1 MADDTTKLTISIET
15 ILRGLDKTLR
25 GLSQVEKQL
34 KRVASVT
41 VGAQGTASL
50 NRAAIAA
57 QRLQLQQ
64 QRLVVQT
71 QELAN
76 RQERARQTTER
87 LALAQRRLED
97 AQQRVARTSQV
108 TTRAFN
114 RQQDAHVRDFRR
126 QINAQ
131 DDLNRHVQDFRRL
144 TSEAGRA
151 VSRQADAHVRD
162 FRRMQGAQN
171 DLNAHVRDFRRLQQ
185 QAADTTRQLQQTLLS
200 VGNALRSVGQGL
212 ASLGATL
219 SVALT
224 APLAGIGVASV
235 DAAVRLDSL
244 KRGLAAIVGSS
255 DEANRQLARLTQIA
269 KLPGIGFEEAIQGSI
284 RLQAVG
290 FSAADAE
297 KNLREFSNA
306 VALTGGGRDEL
317 ARVTVQLGQ
326 LAAKGKVLSQDLRPI
341 IEAAPAV
348 GRALLQAFGTVNA
361 ADIQELGLSSKEFLN
376 VLTDELSR
384 LPRAAAGAKN
394 SFENFRDEVFRAAA
408 AVGEVLLPALTRF
421 VEVVGPVIVSLA
433 NAFAALPAPLQVVVV
448 GIAALLAGLGP
459 VLFVVGQLT
468 LGVGR
473 LLVGFVELN
482 VAGILPTIASL
493 RALTAGTLSAAAAQR
508 TLAASSALV
517 VGTVGGIAAIL
528 VGIVAAYAIYNAFQK
543 DAVTLSKERAGQLA
557 GEIKSLEEQA
567 KFLNGLGAGVERT
580 ADEQERL
587 SDIYDKLN
595 TQAKIRVAGITDE
608 EKRLLALRAE
618 LEKVIELRGQERIQQ
633 AANVAA
639 QIAASAA
646 TIAANEQGRLSIA
659 ERIAANNALVET
671 LEREGRITEV
681 TRRELERLGQ
691 STSVDVVRAIQ
702 NLQEQSARLV
712 NRQKELADNTKETQ
726 DELNDYLATLRLLDP
741 QHQLTARQL
750 LLLARNMGL
759 FKGDI
764 EQMVPVL
771 EKYIQK
777 TDEAAKS
784 TDAFNRSLSENERRL
799 NEAGDRADNA
809 AKARRRLIE
818 SAAAVARE
826 TSVDFAGALKSLRQM
841 VDAVPELRAALK
853 REGELTGKSL
863 EELLQGALE
872 SAFKGRTKDK
882 SGTGLRNAQEQLAKA
897 LSDVALASADAQV
910 KIENAKNERLIDAA
924 ESGQRQQL
932 ISYRQ
937 FLELRSQLTAD
948 NLDREIA
955 QQQAAVTEAKR
966 RQAGLLLAAKKSGI
980 PQAESVRRQAQAAD
994 AQEEAIKAETKLQEL
1009 QLQRE
1014 NITGILNQLIAESQ
1028 HQQLADVR
1036 QLEIRYA
1043 ELQGRIEDALNAATV
1058 EEFRTS
1064 LTDLSKAQDFLNRQL
1079 EAATKARDAERVAQV
1094 KQAQAQNQRQIE
1106 AIRNI
1111 VIQQQAAN
1119 RLAGVLNVLER
1130 AKQRQSDLED
1140 QITND
1145 VELRGLSEEEAISR
1159 RLSGERELRE
1169 ELVRQR
1175 DQVEAVALALFD
1187 AGRRVPSALTEFI
1200 SQTDIAIDRLGRLTF
1215 SEQFRLAEKE
1225 FTRLNDLRLQKIADV
1240 ERAVRNRDIAEA
1252 EGLLLI
1258 RRINGEYVGDLE
1270 RQLELLKSIAAASG
1284 DPALQRQAQDAAE
1297 TAKDAADNLAS
1308 LNRQIRA
1315 TSIDAIQ
1322 DGFTDFFKS
1331 LTDRTKTA
1339 KEKLLDLVNSIAE
1352 RIEGVIAENLSRRLV
1367 ESLFGGAEGQVGGF
1381 IASIKRLFGFGG
1393 GGGKA
1398 AGVVTDVAGKATLQT
1413 GAVAAATTLQ
1423 TGATAAAAT
1432 TATSAITFST
1442 AVTTAATTFAGI
1454 IATAGAAFA
1463 AAVAAAAGAQTVG
1476 SVAGAAG
1483 SGIGD
1488 FATGDIL
1495 PARAGGR
1502 LINVAEA
1509 GHAEAVL
1516 TTDPRHAVRQARIL
1530 TRFLKM
1536 TKGLGGKFNV
1546 PQLASGALVT
1556 PRQTELNMLS
1566 GITRAPLV
1574 NSSLSNARLAAAGG
1588 GTVRLR
1594 QVLTDERDVGNWLNS
1609 SEGERVFRDKLMR
1622 NRPLIRDLSGGRV

>member
-1 MADDTTKLTISIET
+1 MADETTKLTISIET

-41 VGAQGTASL
+41 GTQGTANL
-50 NRAAIAA
+50 NRASAATQRLQVQQQRAAISA
-57 QRLQLQQ
+57 QRLAQQ
-64 QRLVVQT
+64 QQAVTVRAQ
-71 QELAN
+71 QLAN
-76 RQERARQTTER
+76 AQTRATQTTQR
-87 LALAQRRLED
+87 LALAQQRLNTATAAV
-97 AQQRVARTSQV
+97 AQGLGQ
-108 TTRAFN
+108 
-114 RQQDAHVRDFRR
+114 
-126 QINAQ
+126 
-131 DDLNRHVQDFRRL
+131 
-144 TSEAGRA
+144 
-151 VSRQADAHVRD
+151 QADAHVRA
-162 FRRMQGAQN
+162 FRAIQRTG
-171 DLNAHVRDFRRLQQ
+171 
-185 QAADTTRQLQQTLLS
+185 QQTTQQILGI
-200 VGNALRSVGQGL
+200 GNALRSVGQGL
-212 ASLGATL
+212 ASVGATL
-219 SVALT
+219 SIGLT
-224 APLAGIGVASV
+224 APLVALGAASV

-244 KRGLAAIVGSS
+244 KRGLTAIVGSS

-290 FSAADAE
+290 FSAAEAE

-408 AVGEVLLPALTRF
+408 AVGQVLLPALTRF

-448 GIAALLAGLGP
+448 GIGGLLAALGP

-493 RALTAGTLSAAAAQR
+493 RALTAGTLGAAAAQR

-517 VGTVGGIAAIL
+517 IGTVGGIVALLAGVI
-528 VGIVAAYAIYNAFQK
+528 AAYAIYNAFQK
-543 DAVTLSKERAGQLA
+543 DAVTLSKERADQLTA
-557 GEIKSLEEQA
+557 EIKSLEEQA

-580 ADEQERL
+580 ADEQQRL

-608 EKRLLALRAE
+608 EKRLIALRAE

-659 ERIAANNALVET
+659 QRIAANNALVET
-671 LEREGRITEV
+671 LEHEGRITEV

-691 STSVDVVRAIQ
+691 STSVDVTKAIR

-712 NRQKELADNTKETQ
+712 DRQKELGDNTKETRE
-726 DELNDYLATLRLLDP
+726 ELNDYLAALRVLDP

-750 LLLARNMGL
+750 LTVARNMGL
-759 FKGDI
+759 FRGDI
-764 EQMVPVL
+764 EKMIPVL
-771 EKYIQK
+771 EDYIK
-777 TDEAAKS
+777 RTDEAAKAS
-784 TDAFNRSLSENERRL
+784 ERLKRALSPIAESLLRSGDAAEK
-799 NEAGDRADNA
+799 A
-809 AKARRRLIE
+809 AKARRELIE
-818 SAAAVARE
+818 AAAAQARE
-826 TSVDFAGALKSLRQM
+826 ISVDFEGALRDIRRT
-841 VDAVPELRAALK
+841 VDAIPELRQALE
-853 REGELTGKSL
+853 RESALTGKSI
-863 EELLQGALE
+863 ETLLREALE
-872 SAFKGRTKDK
+872 KAFGRVKDK

-897 LSDVALASADAQV
+897 LSDVAVASADAQV

-924 ESGQRQQL
+924 DSAQRRQL
-932 ISYRQ
+932 LSYRE
-937 FLELRSQLTAD
+937 FLELRSQLTAQ
-948 NLDREIA
+948 NLDREIG
-955 QQQAAVTEAKR
+955 QQKTAVAEAKR
-966 RQAGLLLAAKKSGI
+966 RQAGLLLAAQKSGI

-994 AQEEAIKAETKLQEL
+994 AQEEAIKAEAKLQEL

-1014 NITGILNQLIAESQ
+1014 NVTGVLNQLIAESQ

-1043 ELQGRIEDALNAATV
+1043 ELQGRVEDALNAAIV
-1058 EEFRTS
+1058 EEFRES

-1079 EAATKARDAERVAQV
+1079 EIAQKTRNADRVTQI

-1106 AIRNI
+1106 AIRNQ
-1111 VIQQQAAN
+1111 VTARNALAQLAAAEKLVENAKERQAK
-1119 RLAGVLNVLER
+1119 LE
-1130 AKQRQSDLED
+1130 ADLTF
-1140 QITND
+1140 Q
-1145 VELRGLSEEEAISR
+1145 VEFRGLKEEEAIAQ
-1159 RLSGERELRE
+1159 RLAGEQRLRSSLGLSQSIIE
-1169 ELVRQR
+1169 DV
-1175 DQVEAVALALFD
+1175 LA
-1187 AGRRVPSALTEFI
+1187 SFI
-1200 SQTDIAIDRLGRLTF
+1200 TLGRTPPPGLQKFIDGLKQAQLGLGELSF

-1225 FTRLNDLRLQKIADV
+1225 FTRINDLRLQKIADV

-1270 RQLELLKSIAAASG
+1270 RQLALLKSIATASN
-1284 DPALQRQAQDAAE
+1284 DPALQQQAQDAAE
-1297 TAKDAADNLAS
+1297 TTKDAADNLAS
-1308 LNRQIRA
+1308 LDRQIRA
-1315 TSIDAIQ
+1315 SSIDALQ
-1322 DGFTDFFKS
+1322 DSFTNFLVD
-1331 LTDRTKTA
+1331 LTNRTKTA
-1339 KEKLLDLVNSIAE
+1339 KEKLLDLVNSVANSIN
-1352 RIEGVIAENLSRRLV
+1352 RVIAENLSRRLI
-1367 ESLFGGAEGQVGGF
+1367 ESLFGGVEGQAGGF
-1381 IASIKRLFGFGG
+1381 IAAVKRLFGFGG

-1398 AGVVTDVAGKATLQT
+1398 ASVTADVAGKATLQT

-1442 AVTTAATTFAGI
+1442 AVTTAATTFASL

-1463 AAVAAAAGAQTVG
+1463 ATVAAAAGAQTVG
-1476 SVAGAAG
+1476 GVAGAAG

-1495 PARAGGR
+1495 PARPGGR

-1516 TTDPRHAVRQARIL
+1516 TTDPKHAVKQARIL

-1536 TKGLGGKFNV
+1536 TKGLGGKFSV

-1556 PRQTELNMLS
+1556 PRETEMNLLA

-1574 NSSLSNARLAAAGG
+1574 NSSLGNARLAAAGG

-1609 SEGERVFRDKLMR
+1609 SEGEAVFRDKLMR
-1622 NRPLIRDLSGGRV
+1622 NRPLIRDLSGGRA

>member
-41 VGAQGTASL
+41 GTQGTANL
-50 NRAAIAA
+50 NRASAATQRLQAQQQRAAISA
-57 QRLQLQQ
+57 QRLAQQ
-64 QRLVVQT
+64 QQAVTVRAQ
-71 QELAN
+71 QLAN
-76 RQERARQTTER
+76 AQTRATQTTQR
-87 LALAQRRLED
+87 LALAQQRLNTATAAV
-97 AQQRVARTSQV
+97 AQGLGQ
-108 TTRAFN
+108 
-114 RQQDAHVRDFRR
+114 
-126 QINAQ
+126 
-131 DDLNRHVQDFRRL
+131 
-144 TSEAGRA
+144 
-151 VSRQADAHVRD
+151 QADAHVRA
-162 FRRMQGAQN
+162 FRAIQRAG
-171 DLNAHVRDFRRLQQ
+171 
-185 QAADTTRQLQQTLLS
+185 QQTTQQILGI
-200 VGNALRSVGQGL
+200 GNALRSVGQGL
-212 ASLGATL
+212 ASVGATL
-219 SVALT
+219 SIGLT
-224 APLAGIGVASV
+224 APLVALGAASV

-290 FSAADAE
+290 FSAAEAE
-297 KNLREFSNA
+297 KNLREFANA

-317 ARVTVQLGQ
+317 TRVTVQLGQ

-361 ADIQELGLSSKEFLN
+361 ADIQELGLSSKEFLG

-433 NAFAALPAPLQVVVV
+433 NVFAALPAPLQVVVV
-448 GIAALLAGLGP
+448 GVAALLAALGP
-459 VLFVVGQLT
+459 MLFVVGQLT

-473 LLVGFVELN
+473 LLVGLVELN
-482 VAGILPTIASL
+482 VAGVLPGIATM
-493 RALTAGTLSAAAAQR
+493 RAYAAATLSAAAAQR
-508 TLAASSALV
+508 TLGVSSVAL
-517 VGTVGGIAAIL
+517 GGAIGGILTILAAAI
-528 VGIVAAYAIYNAFQK
+528 AAYVTYNAFQK
-543 DAVTLSKERAGQLA
+543 DAVTLSKERADQLTA
-557 GEIKSLEEQA
+557 EIKSLEEQA

-580 ADEQERL
+580 ADEQQRL

-608 EKRLLALRAE
+608 EKRLILLRAE
-618 LEKVIELRGQERIQQ
+618 LERVIQLRGEERVQQ
-633 AANVAA
+633 AALIAS
-639 QIAASAA
+639 QIAGSEA
-646 TIAANEQGRLSIA
+646 TIRANEQSRLSIA
-659 ERIAANNALVET
+659 GRIATNNALLET
-671 LEREGRITEV
+671 LEREGKISLETGKQ
-681 TRRELERLGQ
+681 LERLGI
-691 STSVDVVRAIQ
+691 TAGGDVRQAIHD
-702 NLQEQSARLV
+702 LGKDSARLV
-712 NRQKELADNTKETQ
+712 QQQKELGDNTGETKK
-726 DELNDYLATLRLLDP
+726 DLEGYLEALRALDP
-741 QHQLTARQL
+741 QHRLTARGL
-750 LLLARNMGL
+750 LVLARNMGL
-759 FKGDI
+759 FKGNI

-771 EKYIQK
+771 EGYIK
-777 TDEAAKS
+777 RTDEAAKVS
-784 TDAFNRSLSENERRL
+784 ERLKRALSPIAESLLRSGDAAEK
-799 NEAGDRADNA
+799 A
-809 AKARRRLIE
+809 AKARRELIE
-818 SAAAVARE
+818 AAAAQARE
-826 TSVDFAGALKSLRQM
+826 ISVDFEGALRDIRRT
-841 VDAVPELRAALK
+841 VDAIPELRQALE
-853 REGELTGKSL
+853 RESALTGKSM
-863 EELLQGALE
+863 ETLLRDALE
-872 SAFKGRTKDK
+872 SAFKGRDKDK

-897 LSDVALASADAQV
+897 LSDVAVASADAQV

-924 ESGQRQQL
+924 ESAQRRQL
-932 ISYRQ
+932 LSYRE
-937 FLELRSQLTAD
+937 FLELRSQLTAES
-948 NLDREIA
+948 LDREIG
-955 QQQAAVTEAKR
+955 QQKTAVAEAKR
-966 RQAGLLLAAKKSGI
+966 RQAGLLLAAQKSGI

-1014 NITGILNQLIAESQ
+1014 NVTGILNQLIAESQ

-1058 EEFRTS
+1058 EEFRES

-1079 EAATKARDAERVAQV
+1079 ETAQKTRNADRVTQI
-1094 KQAQAQNQRQIE
+1094 KQAQEQNQRQIE
-1106 AIRNI
+1106 AIRN
-1111 VIQQQAAN
+1111 QATARN
-1119 RLAGVLNVLER
+1119 ALAQLAAAEKLVENAKERQAKLE
-1130 AKQRQSDLED
+1130 ADLTF
-1140 QITND
+1140 Q
-1145 VELRGLSEEEAISR
+1145 VEFRGLKEEEAITQ
-1159 RLSGERELRE
+1159 RLAGEQRLRSSLELSQSIIE
-1169 ELVRQR
+1169 DVL
-1175 DQVEAVALALFD
+1175 ASFVAL
-1187 AGRRVPSALTEFI
+1187 GRTPPPELQKFI
-1200 SQTDIAIDRLGRLTF
+1200 DGLKQAQLGLGELSF

-1225 FTRLNDLRLQKIADV
+1225 FTRINDLRLQKIADV

-1270 RQLELLKSIAAASG
+1270 RQLALLKSIATASN
-1284 DPALQRQAQDAAE
+1284 DPALQQQAQDAAE
-1297 TAKDAADNLAS
+1297 TTKDAADNLAS
-1308 LNRQIRA
+1308 LDRQIRA
-1315 TSIDAIQ
+1315 SSIDALQ
-1322 DGFTDFFKS
+1322 DSFTNFLVD

-1339 KEKLLDLVNSIAE
+1339 KEKLLDLVNSVANSIN
-1352 RIEGVIAENLSRRLV
+1352 RVIAENLSRRLI
-1367 ESLFGGAEGQVGGF
+1367 ESLFGGAEGQADRF
-1381 IASIKRLFGFGG
+1381 IAAVKRLFGFGG
-1393 GGGKA
+1393 AGGKA
-1398 AGVVTDVAGKATLQT
+1398 ASVTADVAGKAILQT

-1432 TATSAITFST
+1432 TATSAITFSA
-1442 AVTTAATTFAGI
+1442 AVTTAATTFASL

-1463 AAVAAAAGAQTVG
+1463 ATVAAAAGAQTVG
-1476 SVAGAAG
+1476 GVAGAAG

-1495 PARAGGR
+1495 PARPGGR

-1516 TTDPRHAVRQARIL
+1516 TTDPKHAVKQARIL
-1530 TRFLKM
+1530 ARFLKM
-1536 TKGLGGKFNV
+1536 TKGLGGKFSV

-1556 PRQTELNMLS
+1556 PHETEMSLLS

-1574 NSSLSNARLAAAGG
+1574 NSNLGNARLAAAGG

-1609 SEGERVFRDKLMR
+1609 SEGEAVFRDKLMR
-1622 NRPLIRDLSGGRV
+1622 NRPLIRDLSGGRA

>member
-1 MADDTTKLTISIET
+1 VADDATRLTISIET

-34 KRVASVT
+34 KRVASIT
-41 VGAQGTASL
+41 GTQGTANL
-50 NRAAIAA
+50 NRASAATQRLQQQQQRAAISA
-57 QRLQLQQ
+57 QRLAQAQQ
-64 QRLVVQT
+64 AVSIRT
-71 QELAN
+71 QQLAN
-76 RQERARQTTER
+76 AQTRADQISRR
-87 LALAQRRLED
+87 LAIAQRQLNDETGKT
-97 AQQRVARTSQV
+97 AQKLGQ
-108 TTRAFN
+108 
-114 RQQDAHVRDFRR
+114 
-126 QINAQ
+126 
-131 DDLNRHVQDFRRL
+131 
-144 TSEAGRA
+144 
-151 VSRQADAHVRD
+151 QADAHVRA
-162 FRRMQGAQN
+162 FRAIQRAS
-171 DLNAHVRDFRRLQQ
+171 
-185 QAADTTRQLQQTLLS
+185 QQTTQQILG

-219 SVALT
+219 TVGLT
-224 APLAGIGVASV
+224 APLVGLGVASV

-290 FSAADAE
+290 FSAAEAE

-376 VLTDELSR
+376 ILTDELTR

-408 AVGEVLLPALTRF
+408 AIGDALLPGLIRL
-421 VEVVGPVIVSLA
+421 VEVAGPAITGLA
-433 NAFAALPAPLQVVVV
+433 NIFAALPGPLQVVIV
-448 GIAALLAGLGP
+448 GIGALLAALGP

-473 LLVGFVELN
+473 LLVGLVELN
-482 VAGILPTIASL
+482 VAGVLPGIATM
-493 RALTAGTLSAAAAQR
+493 RAYATATLSAAAAQR
-508 TLAASSALV
+508 TLGVSSVALGGAIGGVLTILAAA
-517 VGTVGGIAAIL
+517 IAAY
-528 VGIVAAYAIYNAFQK
+528 VTYNAFQK
-543 DAVTLSKERAGQLA
+543 DAVTLSKEHFSALTD
-557 GEIKSLEEQA
+557 EINNLKQQVQFIEKLQ
-567 KFLNGLGAGVERT
+567 AGVEHT
-580 ADEQERL
+580 AREQERL
-587 SDIYDKLN
+587 LDIYNRLNVSAQARVTGIKEEDERLAKLR
-595 TQAKIRVAGITDE
+595 QELQLIIEAKDQERVQSAA
-608 EKRLLALRAE
+608 RLAATVAENALIIDSEDQVVQSLALRVQANTA
-618 LEKVIELRGQERIQQ
+618 LIE
-633 AANVAA
+633 
-639 QIAASAA
+639 S
-646 TIAANEQGRLSIA
+646 
-659 ERIAANNALVET
+659 
-671 LEREGRITEV
+671 LERTGKLTPEIAKELTRFASVAGGSVTENV
-681 TRRELERLGQ
+681 RLLREE
-691 STSVDVVRAIQ
+691 
-702 NLQEQSARLV
+702 NARLV
-712 NRQKELADNTKETQ
+712 NEQNKLRKSNEEVRNSLKEQVPILQQMARETGR
-726 DELNDYLATLRLLDP
+726 NDTQLLATAK
-741 QHQLTARQL
+741 T
-750 LLLARNMGL
+750 MGL
-759 FKGDI
+759 FEGSIDRGTI
-764 EQMVPVL
+764 ALRRYVDAA
-771 EKYIQK
+771 
-777 TDEAAKS
+777 DEAANATGRLK
-784 TDAFNRSLSENERRL
+784 TSLSPL
-799 NEAGDRADNA
+799 AQSLLKSGEAAENA
-809 AKARRRLIE
+809 AKQRRAIIE
-818 SAAAVARE
+818 AAAVQSRE
-826 TSVDFAGALKSLRQM
+826 ISVDFQGALRDIQRT
-841 VDAVPELRAALK
+841 VDAVPELRRAFE
-853 REGELTGKSL
+853 RERDLTGKSM
-863 EELLQGALE
+863 ETLLREALE
-872 SAFKGRTKDK
+872 KAFGRARDK

-910 KIENAKNERLIDAA
+910 KIEAEKNEQLIQAA

-937 FLELRSQLTAD
+937 FLELRAQLTAE

-955 QQQAAVTEAKR
+955 QQQAAVTEANR

-980 PQAESVRRQAQAAD
+980 PQTESVRRQAQAAD
-994 AQEEAIKAETKLQEL
+994 AQEEAIKAETKLREL

-1058 EEFRTS
+1058 EEFRAS

-1079 EAATKARDAERVAQV
+1079 EAATKARDAERVAQI

-1106 AIRNI
+1106 AIRNQ
-1111 VIQQQAAN
+1111 VQVRDALASLAAAEKLVENAKERQARLEADLTFQVEFRGLREEDAIAQ
-1119 RLAGVLNVLER
+1119 RLAGEQRLRSSLELSQSIIEDVL
-1130 AKQRQSDLED
+1130 ASF
-1140 QITND
+1140 T
-1145 VELRGLSEEEAISR
+1145 
-1159 RLSGERELRE
+1159 
-1169 ELVRQR
+1169 
-1175 DQVEAVALALFD
+1175 
-1187 AGRRVPSALTEFI
+1187 T
-1200 SQTDIAIDRLGRLTF
+1200 LGRTPPPELQKFIDELKQAKLGLGELSF

-1297 TAKDAADNLAS
+1297 TTKDAADNLAS

-1331 LTDRTKTA
+1331 LTDRTKMA

-1367 ESLFGGAEGQVGGF
+1367 ESLFGGGAEGQVSGF
-1381 IASIKRLFGFGG
+1381 IAGIKRLFGF

-1476 SVAGAAG
+1476 SVARAAG

-1556 PRQTELNMLS
+1556 PRQTELNILS

-1574 NSSLSNARLAAAGG
+1574 NSNLGNARLAAAGG

-1609 SEGERVFRDKLMR
+1609 SEGEQVFRDKLMR